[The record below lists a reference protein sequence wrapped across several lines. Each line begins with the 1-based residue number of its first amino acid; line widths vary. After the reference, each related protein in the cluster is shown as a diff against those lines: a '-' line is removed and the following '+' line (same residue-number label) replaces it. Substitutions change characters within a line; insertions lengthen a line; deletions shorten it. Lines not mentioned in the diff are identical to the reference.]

1 MLRLLGLNRIN
12 FLVKRSLVLLTL
24 LGSVFITFNSPT
36 SVHAEEPYGASL
48 TVTGN
53 FDLDLTPQGTEQ
65 VVLRATGFSATVKTN
80 SIAGYSLYMSGGDSN
95 GNFTNPQAPNAV
107 LKTSQSLH
115 LL

>member
-65 VVLRATGFSATVKTN
+65 VVLRATGF
-80 SIAGYSLYMSGGDSN
+80 L
-95 GNFTNPQAPNAV
+95 PQLRLIV
-107 LKTSQSLH
+107 LQGIPYTCLAEIVMVILPTLKHQMPF
-115 LL
+115 

>member
-1 MLRLLGLNRIN
+1 MLRLLDLNRIN

-53 FDLDLTPQGTEQ
+53 FDLDLTPQGTELPQ
-65 VVLRATGFSATVKTN
+65 LRLIVLQGIPYTCLAEIVMVILPT
-80 SIAGYSLYMSGGDSN
+80 
-95 GNFTNPQAPNAV
+95 
-107 LKTSQSLH
+107 LKHQMPF
-115 LL
+115 

>member
-1 MLRLLGLNRIN
+1 MLRLLGLSRIN

-65 VVLRATGFSATVKTN
+65 GIPYTCLAEIVMVILPT
-80 SIAGYSLYMSGGDSN
+80 
-95 GNFTNPQAPNAV
+95 
-107 LKTSQSLH
+107 LKHQMPF
-115 LL
+115 